1 MDSKKLLIYTAYIS
15 LVVQLLTGTIGS
27 LGLFIELEEKDAIL
41 RDILKLE
48 TIVQFVEFVFYYWLV
63 NNLSN
68 IPDNVTLIRYID
80 WNITT
85 PLMIISTAI
94 YMKYNTEKEKKKKI
108 DSKKFIE
115 NEKKPIYEL
124 ITYNFLMLFFGL
136 LGELEYLSKYIS
148 FPLGFLFFYLSFK
161 VINDNYVG
169 DNTTNIYLYNFLF
182 VIWSFYGIAALF
194 NFEVKNTCYNI
205 LDIFSK
211 NFYGL
216 FIFYLIYQTNMN
228 Y

>member
-1 MDSKKLLIYTAYIS
+1 MLL
-15 LVVQLLTGTIGS
+15 
-27 LGLFIELEEKDAIL
+27 
-41 RDILKLE
+41 
-48 TIVQFVEFVFYYWLV
+48 
-63 NNLSN
+63 
-68 IPDNVTLIRYID
+68 
-80 WNITT
+80 
-85 PLMIISTAI
+85 
-94 YMKYNTEKEKKKKI
+94 
-108 DSKKFIE
+108 
-115 NEKKPIYEL
+115 
-124 ITYNFLMLFFGL
+124 FGL

-216 FIFYLIYQTNMN
+216 FIFYVIYQTNMN